1 MTGYEIKKRI
11 HQAGLF
17 YWQVAKHLGIGEYT
31 LTRWL
36 RGAVTKEHATTVLKA
51 VEELRHE
58 MEPPEQQQ

>member
-17 YWQVAKHLGIGEYT
+17 YWEVAKHLGIGEYT

-36 RGAVTKEHATTVLKA
+36 RGTVTKERTKMILEA
-51 VEELRHE
+51 VAELRHE
-58 MEPPEQQQ
+58 MEQP